1 LPFKCDLQRYS
12 AVRVADPA
20 AAAPP
25 NAAVHPREVVGV
37 GSPQPPPT
45 PVRATPGD
53 ARTRCSAGAP
63 TADPLLPFGDEFVGA
78 LELNATGGYELRL
91 RAAGGDNA
99 TVGGT
104 PLKIAVVGL
113 LTVCP

>member
-1 LPFKCDLQRYS
+1 MEP
-12 AVRVADPA
+12 V
-20 AAAPP
+20 AAP
-25 NAAVHPREVVGV
+25 
-37 GSPQPPPT
+37 
-45 PVRATPGD
+45 
-53 ARTRCSAGAP
+53 
-63 TADPLLPFGDEFVGA
+63 FVGA